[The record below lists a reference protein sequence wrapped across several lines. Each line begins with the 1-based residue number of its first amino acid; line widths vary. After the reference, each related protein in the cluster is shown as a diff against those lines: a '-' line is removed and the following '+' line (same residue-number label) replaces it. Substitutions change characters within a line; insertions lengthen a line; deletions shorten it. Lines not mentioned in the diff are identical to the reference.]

1 MPSVQLA
8 SGRAKTIEEWSVDHG
23 AEGRVV
29 IDATLQAGQH
39 FIICLAASQMRSGLE
54 NATEYGN

>member
-1 MPSVQLA
+1 MERWIV
-8 SGRAKTIEEWSVDHG
+8 K
-23 AEGRVV
+23 
-29 IDATLQAGQH
+29 DAMLKAGQH

>member
-1 MPSVQLA
+1 MTSVQLA
-8 SGRAKTIEEWSVDHG
+8 SSNAKTIEEWSVDYG
-23 AEGRVV
+23 AEGWAVK
-29 IDATLQAGQH
+29 DATLQAGQH